1 MENNLSK
8 EAVEILVVEDS
19 RTQAE
24 QLRYILE
31 SYNYKVRVAY
41 NGKLAIDE
49 MVKRCP
55 TLVISDIV
63 MPVMD
68 GYKMCRHIKSN
79 ESLKHV
85 PIILVTSLSSIEDV
99 IKSLESEADH
109 FIRKPYEESYLLAR
123 IKDILTTQKLRRD
136 DVVNEGIKL
145 HFSGQTYMFKSD
157 QQQMLDL
164 LISAFENAVYQT
176 QQLTEKQVELTELNQ
191 QLEEKT
197 KELEKAKQLAES
209 ATQAKSEFLAN
220 MSHEIRTPMNAIIGF
235 TGLLLDTDLN
245 TEQQDYVQTLRTS
258 GDSLLS
264 IINDILDFSKI
275 ESGKLE
281 LEQAT
286 FDLRNC
292 VESALELL
300 ASKANEKALE
310 LVYFIDPFVPNN
322 LIGDVTRLRQ
332 ILVNLLG
339 NAIKFTSQGEVAL
352 FVKVLEHSKIKEKSS
367 YKLEFSVKDTG
378 IGIPKDRINQIFK
391 SFTQVDSSIAR
402 QYGGSGLG
410 LAISKQLCEMM
421 GGAIAVESEI
431 GKGSSFYFTIS
442 ANSSESAVP
451 EYLQPNLVKFLGKN
465 LLLATN
471 NATRQQMLEKQMQF
485 WGINTSVTN
494 SLAQALSYIEKTANL
509 DLFILDANLVDIGNK
524 ELVESIQEVTLR
536 LPIILLTPVGESKK
550 VILFDKAKAKIA
562 LHKPVKVAQLFEVL
576 NDMLLSKATTTSV
589 VSSAFD
595 KALGQKTPLKILLAE
610 DNLINQKM
618 ALLILSK
625 MGYRADLAANG
636 LEVIDAL
643 MRQKYDVVLMDVQM
657 PEMDGLA
664 ATKFI
669 LKQWPQKIDRPR
681 IIAMTASARQED
693 KDMCLAVGMDE
704 YVSKPIDIKELQQIL
719 EKCHSNKPE
728 IKVLDESLPILDP
741 TILDSL
747 QMLAASEDVNLV
759 IEIIDSFLNQSSQ
772 QLIMLK
778 KAILTAELKAVERIA
793 HSLKGA
799 CGYMGASRL
808 LKIFSNL
815 EKQLSSGVLTD
826 TTQLCELLTKE
837 FELVKEQLII
847 YKSKFL

>member
-1 MENNLSK
+1 MENNFSN
-8 EAVEILVVEDS
+8 EMVEILVVEDS

-31 SYNYKVRVAY
+31 SYNYRVRVAY
-41 NGKLAIDE
+41 NGQLAIDE
-49 MVKRCP
+49 IMKRRP

-68 GYKMCRHIKSN
+68 GYKMCRYIKSN
-79 ESLKHV
+79 ELLRHI

-99 IKSLESEADH
+99 IRSLESQADH

-123 IKDILTTQKLRRD
+123 IKDILTTQQLRSD
-136 DVVNEGIKL
+136 NAVNEGIKL

-157 QQQMLDL
+157 QQQILDL

-176 QQLTEKQVELTELNQ
+176 QQLTEKQVELTKLNQ

-235 TGLLLDTDLN
+235 TGLLLDTRLDS
-245 TEQQDYVQTLRTS
+245 EQLDYVQTIRTS

-281 LEQAT
+281 LEQAE

-292 VESALELL
+292 VESSLELL
-300 ASKANEKALE
+300 ASKASEKALE
-310 LVYFIDPFVPNN
+310 LVYFIDPFLPNN

-332 ILVNLLG
+332 ILVNLVG

-352 FVKVLEHSKIKEKSS
+352 FVKVLEEKKIEGKSF
-367 YKLEFSVKDTG
+367 YKLKFSVKDTG
-378 IGIPKDRINQIFK
+378 IGIPKDRINQLFK

-421 GGAIAVESEI
+421 GGEIAVESEI
-431 GKGSSFYFTIS
+431 GKGSNFHFTIS
-442 ANSSESAVP
+442 VFSSETTTP
-451 EYLQPNLVKFLGKN
+451 NYLQPNLTKFLGKN

-471 NATRQQMLEKQMQF
+471 NATRQQMLEKQIEF
-485 WGINTSVTN
+485 WGINTNVTS
-494 SLAQALSYIEKTANL
+494 SLAQAINYIEKTANL
-509 DLFILDANLVDIGNK
+509 DLFVLDTNLIEIDNNQLIEKIQRLTAN
-524 ELVESIQEVTLR
+524 
-536 LPIILLTPVGESKK
+536 LPIILLTPIGETKK
-550 VILFDKAKAKIA
+550 VTLFDKVKTKVF
-562 LHKPVKVAQLFEVL
+562 LHKPIKIVQLFEIL
-576 NDMLLSKATTTSV
+576 NDILLNKATTTPV
-589 VSSAFD
+589 LSSAFD
-595 KALGQKTPLKILLAE
+595 KAVGQKTPLKILLAE

-693 KDMCLAVGMDE
+693 KDLCLAAGMDE
-704 YVSKPIDIKELQQIL
+704 YVSKPIDIKELQQVL

-728 IKVLDESLPILDP
+728 IKILDENLPILDP

-747 QMLAASEDVNLV
+747 QMLADEDDTNLV
-759 IEIIDSFLNQSSQ
+759 VEIINSFLNQSAQ
-772 QLIMLK
+772 QLIILK
-778 KAILTAELKAVERIA
+778 KAILTTELKTVERIA

-799 CGYMGASRL
+799 SGYMGASRL
-808 LKIFSNL
+808 LKVFSNL
-815 EKQLSSGVLTD
+815 EKQISLNELTD
-826 TTQLCELLTKE
+826 KTQLCELLTKE

>member
-1 MENNLSK
+1 MENNFSN
-8 EAVEILVVEDS
+8 ETVEILVVEDS

-31 SYNYKVRVAY
+31 SYNYRVRVAY
-41 NGKLAIDE
+41 NGQLAIDE
-49 MVKRCP
+49 MMKHCP

-68 GYKMCRHIKSN
+68 GYKMCRYIKSN

-99 IKSLESEADH
+99 IKSLESEANH

-123 IKDILTTQKLRRD
+123 IRDILTTQKLRRD

-176 QQLTEKQVELTELNQ
+176 QQLTEKQIELTELNQ

-235 TGLLLDTDLN
+235 TGLLLDTSLDS
-245 TEQQDYVQTLRTS
+245 EQLDYVKTLRTS

-281 LEQAT
+281 LEHAT
-286 FDLRNC
+286 FDLRGC

-332 ILVNLLG
+332 ILVNLLS

-352 FVKVLEHSKIKEKSS
+352 FVKVLEQRKIGEKLS
-367 YKLEFSVKDTG
+367 YKLEFSVKDKG
-378 IGIPKDRINQIFK
+378 IGIPKDRINQLFK

-402 QYGGSGLG
+402 HYGGSGLG

-421 GGAIAVESEI
+421 GGAIGVESEM
-431 GKGSSFYFTIS
+431 GKGSTFRFTIS
-442 ANSSESAVP
+442 AFSSESPTP
-451 EYLQPNLVKFLGKN
+451 EYLQPNLTKFLGKN
-465 LLLATN
+465 LLLATS
-471 NATRQQMLEKQMQF
+471 NATRQEMIEKQLKF
-485 WGINTSVTN
+485 WAITTKTTN
-494 SLAQALSYIEKTANL
+494 NLAQALDFIKGSELL
-509 DLFILDANLVDIGNK
+509 DLFILDTNLVDIDNK
-524 ELVESIQEVTLR
+524 ELIESIQKVALR
-536 LPIILLTPVGESKK
+536 LPIILLIPVGESKK
-550 VILFDKAKAKIA
+550 VALFDKAKAKTA
-562 LHKPVKVAQLFEVL
+562 LHKPIKVDQLFEAL
-576 NDMLLSKATTTSV
+576 NDMLLNKTTTTPII
-589 VSSAFD
+589 SSTFD

-669 LKQWPQKIDRPR
+669 LKQWPQRIDRPR

-693 KDMCLAVGMDE
+693 KDLCLAAGMDE
-704 YVSKPIDIKELQQIL
+704 YVSKPIDINELQQVL
-719 EKCHSNKPE
+719 EKCHNSKPE
-728 IKVLDESLPILDP
+728 IKILDENLPVLDLNILE
-741 TILDSL
+741 SL
-747 QMLAASEDVNLV
+747 QMLADEDDTILV
-759 IEIIDSFLNQSSQ
+759 IEVIDSFLNQSSQ

-778 KAILTAELKAVERIA
+778 KAILTAELKTVRRIA
-793 HSLKGA
+793 HSLKGS

-808 LKIFSNL
+808 LKAFSNL
-815 EKQLSSGVLTD
+815 EKQISSSELTNSS
-826 TTQLCELLTKE
+826 QLCELLTKE

>member
-1 MENNLSK
+1 MENNFSN
-8 EAVEILVVEDS
+8 ETVEILVVEDS

-41 NGKLAIDE
+41 NGQLAIDE
-49 MVKRCP
+49 MMKHCP

-99 IKSLESEADH
+99 IKSLESQADH

-123 IKDILTTQKLRRD
+123 IRDILTTQKLRSD
-136 DVVNEGIKL
+136 NAINEGIKL

-176 QQLTEKQVELTELNQ
+176 QQLTEKQIELTELNQ

-197 KELEKAKQLAES
+197 KELEKAKQLAET

-235 TGLLLDTDLN
+235 TGLLLDTNLN

-281 LEQAT
+281 LEQAA
-286 FDLRNC
+286 FDLRSC

-300 ASKANEKALE
+300 ASKATEKALE

-339 NAIKFTSQGEVAL
+339 NAIKFTDKGEVAL
-352 FVKVLEHSKIKEKSS
+352 FVKILKENKIEEKFS

-378 IGIPKDRINQIFK
+378 IGIPKDRINQLFK

-402 QYGGSGLG
+402 HYGGSGLG

-421 GGAIAVESEI
+421 GGEIGVESEM
-431 GKGSSFYFTIS
+431 GKGSNFHFTIT
-442 ANSSESAVP
+442 AFSSESATP
-451 EYLQPNLVKFLGKN
+451 EYLQANLTKFLGKN

-471 NATRQQMLEKQMQF
+471 NATRQQMLEKQMQC
-485 WGINTSVTN
+485 WGINTNVTN

-509 DLFILDANLVDIGNK
+509 DLFILDTNLVDIDNR

-536 LPIILLTPVGESKK
+536 LPIILLISVGENKK
-550 VILFDKAKAKIA
+550 VALFDKAKAKTA
-562 LHKPVKVAQLFEVL
+562 LHKPVKVAQLFEAL
-576 NDMLLSKATTTSV
+576 NDILLNKTTTTPV

-704 YVSKPIDIKELQQIL
+704 YVSKPIDIKELQQVL

-728 IKVLDESLPILDP
+728 IKILDESLPILDP

-747 QMLAASEDVNLV
+747 QTLAASDDVNLV
-759 IEIIDSFLNQSSQ
+759 IEIIDSFLSQSSK

-815 EKQLSSGVLTD
+815 EKQISSGVLID
-826 TTQLCELLTKE
+826 RTQLCELLTKE